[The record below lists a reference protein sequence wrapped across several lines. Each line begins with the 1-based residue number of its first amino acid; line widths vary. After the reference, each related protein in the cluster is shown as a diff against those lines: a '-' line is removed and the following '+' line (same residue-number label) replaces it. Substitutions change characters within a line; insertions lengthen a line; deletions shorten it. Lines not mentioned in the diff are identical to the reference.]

1 MGQALAQQ
9 DEDSSSQPDDQ
20 EEADD
25 QQVGDETG
33 PDTSGV
39 SEGGQSE
46 DLWHPLLMIVLQ
58 ILHLTQ
64 RQENAI
70 RFWDLVLMERREESL
85 DIVQ

>member
-1 MGQALAQQ
+1 MKTARPNPMTKKKLTTSRLETRLALTHPVFQKGAN
-9 DEDSSSQPDDQ
+9 Q
-20 EEADD
+20 EI
-25 QQVGDETG
+25 
-33 PDTSGV
+33 
-39 SEGGQSE
+39 
-46 DLWHPLLMIVLQ
+46 LRHLLLMNVLQ